1 MISLTG
7 TWNYI
12 KDEESKL
19 SINYIKKKVVRND
32 FSGEIIIPSNWNL
45 REFENY
51 SGTLW
56 YIRKIKIPKNKSW
69 KRLFFEGVDY
79 FTDVW
84 FNWNYLGSHEGY
96 FQEFGF
102 MLDEVI
108 LNDEENI
115 IVVKVTS
122 PIEEPGT
129 IWPDRKKLI
138 KGIFNHHDCRPGGWN
153 AKYGQDRNTGGIW
166 NNVKIIFEKD
176 VVIENVKISP
186 EIKNDLAK
194 LKIII
199 DYKSRLTFQTEVLT
213 KFVFKYGNGK
223 SKTVKFKTSYKPNCG
238 QVIKVVKL
246 ENPELWFPWEIGK
259 PALTKIKISSLIF
272 NDKNIQFGIREV
284 KLSNSQ
290 EFFINGK
297 RLFLRGTNIIPE
309 QFLSNLT
316 SQKIKKLIT
325 ALKEANI
332 NIVRIHAHV
341 NRSEL
346 LEALDK
352 AGILVWQDFALQ
364 WTYDESE
371 NFKENAIKQIKDMIK
386 QFYNHSSIVFWCC
399 HNEPGEQIE
408 SLDSYLYKA
417 VKEEDQTR
425 IVRRAS
431 NYEEH
436 PYDGWYWGTAE
447 HFAATPMG
455 PLVTEF
461 GAQAVPEI
469 NSLKK
474 ILSEEDILNLNW
486 DAWEY
491 HNFQYEQTFN
501 VARVSIGKSI
511 NAFIEESQ
519 SYQATLLKTA
529 IDFYRRKKWDGIT
542 GIFQFM
548 FVDGWESI
556 SWSVIDYFGKK
567 KIGYYALQKCF
578 SPLYISIDL
587 KKKYYQSGSKLFIE
601 LWIINDLHKVF
612 REVELVIYINDIK
625 LTSIKKINI
634 EEDSVIHFPHNKFNI
649 KLPNVTENA
658 ELKVMLLDLKKNLI
672 VENKEQIRIFDKRI
686 KWIQNENIN

>member
-115 IVVKVTS
+115 IVIKVTS

-153 AKYGQDRNTGGIW
+153 TKYGQDRNTGGIW

-176 VVIENVKISP
+176 VVIENVKISS

-199 DYKSRLTFQTEVLT
+199 DYKSRLTLQTEILT

-223 SKTVKFKTSYKPNCG
+223 SKTVKFRTTYKPNCG

-316 SQKIKKLIT
+316 SRKIKKLVT
-325 ALKEANI
+325 ALKKANI

-461 GAQAVPEI
+461 GAQAIPEI

-511 NAFIEESQ
+511 KAFIEESQ

-529 IDFYRRKKWDGIT
+529 IDFYRKKKWNGIT

-587 KKKYYQSGSKLFIE
+587 KKKYYQSGSKLFME

>member
-153 AKYGQDRNTGGIW
+153 TKYGQDRNTGGIW